1 MSFLF
6 FIILGIFLMVVSFVK
21 QDYHKD
27 LMKTGK
33 HAEGIVFDQSV
44 RTDTSSSSN
53 ALLNTD
59 IVIRFTTEDKTWI
72 TGTMNQTFS
81 TFFTGQYKVGQK
93 VDVYYDPQ
101 KPSRFYVHTSQSPI
115 LARVLMFVVGLVLL
129 LSGLYLS
136 QTE

>member
-1 MSFLF
+1 MTFLF
-6 FIILGIFLMVVSFVK
+6 FIILGITLMVVSFVK

-53 ALLNTD
+53 VLLNTD